1 MQYDSSTYTDLTDE
15 ELIQRVQGG
24 DEVAFAQLAARH
36 SSRIWQLVVFNSR
49 QIRDAEEIFQD
60 IWVAV
65 WENIGGLREVSS
77 FGAWL
82 RKIAYTTCR
91 RYYAAKSHTRS
102 EILQSAEALA
112 ETIDRNVLARFRE
125 TELRAAVTEAVHH
138 LPERVRAVAVL
149 YYLEMWTVKE
159 IAEELNLADG
169 TVKTRLS
176 QIRTLLRE
184 EFGVEEVK
192 RGKTMTHEKEVSKP
206 SRNKIKV
213 FGVGDAGGNVVK
225 QMIVSGLKGVEFYVV
240 NTDFEALRTCHG
252 ATQVQIGADT
262 TQGFGAD
269 GNPEVGRRAAEED
282 IERLN
287 AAVVDASMVFVTAGM
302 GGGTGTG
309 AAPLIASLA
318 REHGALTIGVVT
330 RPFDSEGRRRA
341 EQAEYGLYELQEN
354 ADVVIVVPNQRLLDT
369 VDAELPTS
377 EAFRM
382 SDETVLRGVK
392 TVADI
397 ITESGEVNVDFADV
411 QSVMRDAG
419 MVLMGIGQAKGE
431 NRARIAAE
439 NAVSSSLLDGGKMA
453 GAPGMIVNISA
464 PPDFMMHELDAA
476 MTVIKDVASEAL
488 IIFGLVY
495 RDDDPEPEDTV
506 IVTVLATGIETQSEP
521 ATTPST
527 QQRGTSP
534 GGGTHISSTSGSEFV
549 HLHNHSEY
557 SMLDG
562 ACRIPDMVDWA
573 VEHSVPAVALTDH
586 GNMFGAWE
594 LYNKA
599 TEAGVNPIIGCE
611 VYVAQGS
618 RKTREQEQGGPY
630 HLTLLAEDAT
640 GYQNLLELVSLGYT
654 EGFNRKPRIDM
665 EILREHRDGI
675 IALTGCIQGQVPQLL
690 CSNRRDEAVQNFKV
704 LMEIMGEQNLYVEI
718 QNHYIDKE
726 LEAYPVMVELAKEF
740 NLPLV
745 GTNDC
750 HYLRKSDHGMHDV
763 LLCIQTKRTVKDQER
778 PRFDN
783 HFYFKSIDEMREA
796 LKDYPPEAISNTLEI
811 ANRCNLELDYRQDSM
826 PKYEI
831 PEGHT
836 HDSYLREL
844 CYQGLRKKYGELSE
858 PIRQRID
865 YELDIIKQGGHAN
878 YFLIV
883 EDYVNYAHKQG
894 YPLSARGSAA
904 SSLVLYALDV
914 IGFNPMDYGCL
925 FERFLNLERLNP
937 PDIDIDFA
945 DRAREP
951 MIEYLAKKYGAD
963 SVGKVATFATLGAKA
978 AIKDVGRALDVPLE
992 KVEKLTELIP
1002 TFSGITLDEALEQ
1015 VPEFQTLAEL
1025 PENRELI
1032 EMSKAVEGMKRHVS
1046 CHATAIVVSDGPL
1059 TNYVPLF
1066 KDRHDQ
1072 VATQFSGKIVED
1084 VGIVKFDSLGLRSL
1098 TETHD
1103 CLQMIKANRN
1113 IEIKLEEIPFDDK
1126 ETYSLISNG
1135 LIAGL
1140 FQLEGSS
1147 GMYRVVTELKPDNF
1161 EEFSAIPALYRPG
1174 PIENGDM
1181 QQYIDRKNGVQPVVY
1196 MHPSFEGAL
1205 KSTYGVCIYQE
1216 QVMQIA
1222 HDIAGFTLAEADILR
1237 AAIGQRNEELLAT
1250 QREKFV
1256 EGAMKKGF
1264 AKEEAEEVF
1273 GLLEPTARY
1282 AFNKSHTVAY
1292 SMLAYRMAYLKT
1304 HYPHEFMA
1312 AMMTG
1317 EAGDSTKIA
1326 RYRDECRKLADFLG
1340 VEIDLLPLDVNSSEK
1355 GYTTE
1360 VPAIRSG
1367 FVAAEGIGD
1376 EVVDQ
1381 ILEARDSGG
1390 VFTSLED
1397 FRARVDGVNER
1408 AVENLVKSGAF
1419 DSLPGV

>member
-1 MQYDSSTYTDLTDE
+1 MRYDSSTYTDLTDE
-15 ELIQRVQGG
+15 ELIQRVQDG
-24 DEVAFAQLAARH
+24 DEAAFAQLAARH

-60 IWVAV
+60 VWVAV
-65 WENIGGLREVSS
+65 WENIGGLREISS

-82 RKIAYTTCR
+82 RKVAWTTCR
-91 RYYAAKSHTRS
+91 RYYAAKSHTRG

-112 ETIDRNVLARFRE
+112 ETIDRDMLAHFRE

-149 YYLEMWTVKE
+149 YYLELWTVNE
-159 IAEELNLADG
+159 IAEELGLAAG

-192 RGKTMTHEKEVSKP
+192 RGTPMTYQKEGAKP
-206 SRNKIKV
+206 SGYKIKV
-213 FGVGDAGGNVVK
+213 FGVGDAGGNIIK
-225 QMIVSGLKGVEFYVV
+225 RMMASDWKEVEFYAV
-240 NTDFEALRTCHG
+240 NTDVEALRTCEG
-252 ATQVQIGADT
+252 AAQIQIGVDT
-262 TQGFGAD
+262 TQGFSA
-269 GNPEVGRRAAEED
+269 NANSEIGRSAAEENLETLD
-282 IERLN
+282 TALAEARL
-287 AAVVDASMVFVTAGM
+287 VFIITGM

-309 AAPLIASLA
+309 AAPVLASLA
-318 REHGALTIGVVT
+318 REHEALTIGVVT
-330 RPFDSEGRRRA
+330 RPFDSEGQRRA
-341 EQAEYGLYELQEN
+341 EQAAYGLQELREN
-354 ADVVIVVPNQRLLDT
+354 ADAVIVVPNQRLMDT
-369 VDAELPTS
+369 VDAELPIS
-377 EAFRM
+377 EAFHI

-397 ITESGEVNVDFADV
+397 IVESGEINVDFADV
-411 QSVMRDAG
+411 ASVMQNAG
-419 MVLMGIGQAKGE
+419 TVLMGIGKAKGE

-439 NAVSSSLLDGGKMA
+439 NAVASPLLDGGKL
-453 GAPGMIVNISA
+453 GDAPGMIVNISA
-464 PPDFMMHELDAA
+464 PQDFMMHELDAGMA
-476 MTVIKDVASEAL
+476 VIKDVAPEAQ

-506 IVTVLATGIETQSEP
+506 DVTVLATGIETQSEP
-521 ATTPST
+521 TTPFST
-527 QQRGTSP
+527 RQDGTSP
-534 GGGTHISSTSGSEFV
+534 EGGTYVPSTAGSEFV

-562 ACRIPDMVDWA
+562 ACRIPDMVNWA
-573 VEHSVPAVALTDH
+573 VENSVPAVALTDH

-599 TEAGVNPIIGCE
+599 TEAGINPVIGCE

-618 RKTREQEQGGPY
+618 RKTREPEQGGPY

-690 CSNRRDEAVQNFKV
+690 CANRRDEAVQNFQT
-704 LMEIMGEQNLYVEI
+704 LMEIMGKHNLYVEL

-726 LEAYPVMVELAKEF
+726 LEAYPVMVQLAKEF

-763 LLCIQTKRTVKDQER
+763 LLCIQTRKTVNDQER
-778 PRFDN
+778 IRFDN
-783 HFYFKSIDEMREA
+783 HFYFKSVDEMREA

-811 ANRCNLELDYRQDSM
+811 ANRCNLELDYQRDSM

-831 PEGHT
+831 PEGYT
-836 HDSYLREL
+836 HDRYLREL
-844 CYQGLRKKYGELSE
+844 CYQGLREKYGELSE
-858 PIRQRID
+858 PILQRMD
-865 YELDIIKQGGHAN
+865 YELDIIEQSGYAN

-883 EDYVNYAHKQG
+883 ADYVTYAHKQG

-914 IGFNPMDYGCL
+914 IGFNPMDHGCL
-925 FERFLNLERLNP
+925 FERFLNLERHAP

-951 MIEYLAKKYGAD
+951 VIEYLAKKYGAD

-978 AIKDVGRALDVPLE
+978 AIKDVGRALDMPLE
-992 KVEKLTELIP
+992 NVVKLTELIP
-1002 TFSGITLDEALEQ
+1002 HTPGITLDEALER

-1032 EMSKAVEGMKRHVS
+1032 EISKAVEGMKRHVS
-1046 CHATAIVVSDGPL
+1046 CHASAIVLTEGPL

-1072 VATQFSGKIVED
+1072 VATQFEGKMVED
-1084 VGIVKFDSLGLRSL
+1084 VGIIKFNSLGLRSL

-1103 CLQMIKANRN
+1103 CLRMIKDNHGVD
-1113 IEIKLEEIPFDDK
+1113 IKLAEIPFDD
-1126 ETYSLISNG
+1126 ERTYSLVGNG

-1174 PIENGDM
+1174 PIENGDL
-1181 QQYIDRKNGVQPVVY
+1181 QRYIDRKNGVQPVTY
-1196 MHPSFEGAL
+1196 MHPAFEGAL

-1222 HDIAGFTLAEADILR
+1222 HDIAGFTLPEADILR
-1237 AAIGQRNEELLAT
+1237 AAMGKRDEALLVT
-1250 QREKFV
+1250 QREKFI
-1256 EGAMKKGF
+1256 EGAITKGF
-1264 AKEEAEEVF
+1264 PKPEAAEIFE
-1273 GLLEPTARY
+1273 LLEPIGRY

-1312 AMMTG
+1312 AMIIG

-1326 RYRDECRKLADFLG
+1326 RYREECEKLSEFLG
-1340 VEIDLLPLDVNSSEK
+1340 VTIEAILPDSVLL
-1355 GYTTE
+1355 
-1360 VPAIRSG
+1360 
-1367 FVAAEGIGD
+1367 
-1376 EVVDQ
+1376 
-1381 ILEARDSGG
+1381 
-1390 VFTSLED
+1390 
-1397 FRARVDGVNER
+1397 
-1408 AVENLVKSGAF
+1408 
-1419 DSLPGV
+1419 

>member
-1 MQYDSSTYTDLTDE
+1 MRYDSSTYTDLTDE
-15 ELIQRVQGG
+15 ELIQRVQDG
-24 DEVAFAQLAARH
+24 DEAAFAQLAARH

-82 RKIAYTTCR
+82 RKIAWTTCR
-91 RYYAAKSHTRS
+91 RYYATKSHNRG
-102 EILQSAEALA
+102 EILQSAEQLA
-112 ETIDRNVLARFRE
+112 ETIDRDVLARTRE
-125 TELRAAVTEAVHH
+125 MELRAAVTEAVHH

-149 YYLEMWTVKE
+149 YYLELWTVNE
-159 IAEELNLADG
+159 IAEELGLAAG

-184 EFGVEEVK
+184 EFGVEEIK
-192 RGKTMTHEKEVSKP
+192 RGTPMTREKEVSKP
-206 SRNKIKV
+206 LRDKLKI
-213 FGVGDAGGNVVK
+213 FGVGNAGSNVIK
-225 QMIVSGLKGVEFYVV
+225 RMMASNRKEVEFYAV
-240 NTDFEALRTCHG
+240 NTDAEALRTCEG
-252 ATQVQIGADT
+252 ATQIQIGVDT
-262 TQGFGAD
+262 TQGFSAD
-269 GNPEVGRRAAEED
+269 ANPEIGRSAAEENLGTLD
-282 IERLN
+282 AALTDARL
-287 AAVVDASMVFVTAGM
+287 VFVVAGM

-309 AAPLIASLA
+309 AAPVIASLA
-318 REHGALTIGVVT
+318 REHEALTIGVVT
-330 RPFDSEGRRRA
+330 LPFDFEDQRRA
-341 EQAEYGLYELQEN
+341 EQAEYGCQELQ
-354 ADVVIVVPNQRLLDT
+354 AYTDAVIVVPNQRLLDT
-369 VDAELPTS
+369 IDVHPSPS
-377 EAFRM
+377 EAFHI
-382 SDETVLRGVK
+382 SDETVLRGIEVI
-392 TVADI
+392 AEI
-397 ITESGEVNVDFADV
+397 ITNSGDINVDFTDV
-411 QSVMRDAG
+411 ESIMKSAG
-419 MVLMGIGQAKGE
+419 TVLMGVGQAKGE
-431 NRARIAAE
+431 GRARIAAE
-439 NAVSSSLLDGGKMA
+439 KAVSSPLLDGRKLGD
-453 GAPGMIVNISA
+453 APGLVVNVSA
-464 PPDFMMHELDAA
+464 PSDFMMNELDAG
-476 MTVIKDVASEAL
+476 MTVIKDVAPDAMIL
-488 IIFGLVY
+488 FGLVY
-495 RDDDPEPEDTV
+495 RDDDPDQDTV
-506 IVTVLATGIETQSEP
+506 NVAVLATGIGGQSEP
-521 ATTPST
+521 TTPLST
-527 QQRGTSP
+527 RQDGASPGSGTSIP
-534 GGGTHISSTSGSEFV
+534 SKTGSEFV

-573 VEHSVPAVALTDH
+573 VENSVPAVALTDH

-599 TEAGVNPIIGCE
+599 TEAGINPVIGCE

-618 RKTREQEQGGPY
+618 RKTREREPGGPY

-665 EILREHRDGI
+665 EILREYRDGI

-690 CSNRRDEAVQNFKV
+690 CSNRRDAAVQNFKT
-704 LMEIMGEQNLYVEI
+704 LMEIMGERNLYVEL

-726 LEAYPVMVELAKEF
+726 FEAYPVMVQLAKEF
-740 NLPLV
+740 DLPLV

-763 LLCIQTKRTVKDQER
+763 LLCIQTRKTVNDQER
-778 PRFDN
+778 TRFDN
-783 HFYFKSIDEMREA
+783 HFYFKSVDEMREA

-811 ANRCNLELDYRQDSM
+811 ANRCNLQLDYRQDAM
-826 PKYEI
+826 PKYAI

-844 CYQGLRKKYGELSE
+844 CYQGLRQKYGELSE
-858 PIRQRID
+858 PIQQRID
-865 YELDIIKQGGHAN
+865 YELAIIKRSGYAN

-883 EDYVNYAHKQG
+883 ADYVNYAHKQG

-951 MIEYLAKKYGAD
+951 VIEYLAKKYGAD
-963 SVGKVATFATLGAKA
+963 SVSKVATFATLGAKA
-978 AIKDVGRALDVPLE
+978 AIRDVGRALEVPLE
-992 KVEKLTELIP
+992 DVEKLTELIP
-1002 TFSGITLDEALEQ
+1002 SFSGITLDEVLEQ

-1032 EMSKAVEGMKRHVS
+1032 EISKAVEGMKRHVS
-1046 CHATAIVVSDGPL
+1046 CHASAIVVSDGPL

-1066 KDRHDQ
+1066 KDRRDQ
-1072 VATQFSGKIVED
+1072 IATQFEGKIVED

-1103 CLQMIKANRN
+1103 CLQMIKANHGKD
-1113 IEIKLEEIPFDDK
+1113 IKLEDIPFDDRK
-1126 ETYSLISNG
+1126 TYSLIGNG

-1140 FQLEGSS
+1140 FQLEASS
-1147 GMYRVVTELKPDNF
+1147 GMYRVVTELRPDNF
-1161 EEFSAIPALYRPG
+1161 EEFSVIAALYRPG

-1181 QQYIDRKNGVQPVVY
+1181 QQYIDRKNGVQPIVY
-1196 MHPSFEGAL
+1196 GHPSFEGSL

-1222 HDIAGFTLAEADILR
+1222 HDVAGFTLAEADILR
-1237 AAIGQRNEELLAT
+1237 AAMGKRNEALLAT

-1256 EGAMKKGF
+1256 EGGMKKGF
-1264 AKEEAEEVF
+1264 AKAEAAEIFE
-1273 GLLEPTARY
+1273 LLEPVGRY
-1282 AFNKSHTVAY
+1282 AFNKSHTVVY
-1292 SMLAYRMAYLKT
+1292 SMLAYRMAYLKA

-1317 EAGDSTKIA
+1317 ESGDSTKVA
-1326 RYRDECRKLADFLG
+1326 RYREECEKLSEFLG
-1340 VEIDLLPLDVNSSEK
+1340 VTIELLPPDINKSEK
-1355 GYTTE
+1355 GYT
-1360 VPAIRSG
+1360 VDGNAIRSG
-1367 FVAAEGIGD
+1367 FVAVNGIGD
-1376 EVVDQ
+1376 EVIDK
-1381 ILEARDSGG
+1381 ILAARESGG

-1397 FRARVDGVNER
+1397 FRTRVEGVRER
-1408 AVENLVKSGAF
+1408 GITSLVKSGAF
-1419 DSLPGV
+1419 DAV